1 MASRPGQPPQ
11 ATYSGEQTT
20 KLRSL
25 VTTLVTKLRDGKV
38 CDASVFA
45 LSCRP
50 FLPYAL
56 AAIVGDMKSGMAMEP
71 AMVNFIADM
80 AMLFPA
86 VRPVLK
92 DAVPR
97 SAWAAMM
104 LVADGPTKD
113 SLAQSLLMLELAG
126 CLSSSSIDVSALGCA
141 RPACRWVAAVS
152 DATKNNL
159 SASASDTVLRRMLT
173 HEELCASE
181 SLWEQR
187 QMQLQVCAGCGVL
200 ARGGS
205 QLTPDNCPSAAHKIG
220 GRVNKVI

>member
-11 ATYSGEQTT
+11 ATHSCKQTT

-25 VTTLVTKLRDGKV
+25 VTTLVSKLKDGNV

-56 AAIVGDMKSGMAMEP
+56 AALVGDMKSGVGMEP
-71 AMVNFIADM
+71 AMVNFVADM
-80 AMLFPA
+80 ATLFPA

-97 SAWAAMM
+97 SAWAALMR
-104 LVADGPTKD
+104 VADGPTKD
-113 SLAQSLLMLELAG
+113 ALAQSLLMLERAG
-126 CLSSSSIDVSALGCA
+126 CLSPSNVDVSALGCA
-141 RPACRWVAAVS
+141 RPACRWVAAVTGP
-152 DATKNNL
+152 TKNNL
-159 SASASDTVLRRMLT
+159 SARAGDTVLTRMLT

-181 SLWEQR
+181 SLWDQR
-187 QMQLQVCAGCGVL
+187 QLQLQVCAGCGTCCVL
-200 ARGGS
+200 ACSGVAAVGS
-205 QLTPDNCPSAAHKIG
+205 
-220 GRVNKVI
+220 